1 MSSTRFSYGFSL
13 DSSEV
18 SSHWSRPNFPLTF
31 HVPAALSTV
40 GGIFIVIVFS
50 FPLSLVAIIPMAILY
65 RAIMRYYLATSRE
78 IKRLDAVSK

>member
-1 MSSTRFSYGFSL
+1 MSFY
-13 DSSEV
+13 
-18 SSHWSRPNFPLTF
+18 PL
-31 HVPAALSTV
+31 ALSTV

-50 FPLSLVAIIPMAILY
+50 FPLSLVAIIPMAIMY